1 MRGTYEEISRYLSS
15 AALLLERYGVTL
27 RLSGH
32 SDELEILEDS
42 SGSLSFEILG
52 DLPSDA
58 DLGRGRSQIAIRE
71 EFHPIGVG
79 RYERSR
85 YEYEIIDRE
94 RDHRRAFHLHHPAWF
109 ERTFMVV
116 VHEHCEQPV
125 GHAVC
130 PHYEGSPIRDAHAG
144 IVALMRVWM
153 DPAPDCSELRC
164 LG

>member
-15 AALLLERYGVTL
+15 AAVLLERYGVTL
-27 RLSGH
+27 RLPGH
-32 SDELEILEDS
+32 SNELELLEDP
-42 SGSLSFEILG
+42 SGRLSFEILG
-52 DLPSDA
+52 NLPSEA
-58 DLGRGRSQIAIRE
+58 DPGRSEIAVRE
-71 EFHPIGVG
+71 EFTPLGSG

-109 ERTFMVV
+109 ERTLLVV

-125 GHAVC
+125 GHVVC
-130 PHYEGSPIRDAHAG
+130 PHYEGSPIRDAYAG
-144 IVALMRVWM
+144 IIALIRVWTG
-153 DPAPDCSELRC
+153 PAPDCSELRC